1 VYCFVLGKT
10 GYWRRKSESNRRP
23 RLCRPLHNH
32 SAIPPIEIKTGK
44 AYAFPVLQAWSGK
57 RVSNSRPQPWQGC
70 ALPTE
75 LFPRFKEGAILR
87 IFGRVSTAE
96 TRTIFRAFAARR
108 LSDSKPLT
116 AMSKMRRHKSLLCLL
131 TGHRE
136 STDDR
141 GRAKTGWRPSEK
153 RS

>member
-1 VYCFVLGKT
+1 MQNPLPVRRDRINLHRIEQCVKFHALPT
-10 GYWRRKSESNRRP
+10 AQTSLIWRRKSESNRRP

-44 AYAFPVLQAWSGK
+44 AHAFPVLQTWSGK

-87 IFGRVSTAE
+87 IFGRVSTTE
-96 TRTIFRAFAARR
+96 MRTIFRAFAAMRP
-108 LSDSKPLT
+108 SDSKPLT
-116 AMSKMRRHKSLLCLL
+116 AMSKMRRHKSLRCL
-131 TGHRE
+131 
-136 STDDR
+136 
-141 GRAKTGWRPSEK
+141 
-153 RS
+153 